1 MKITALEFYKNGFM
15 KEEFALGG
23 SLDKAQIDLNKV
35 YPASLQ
41 NYVID
46 TGKEIILVD
55 TGLPVETPDFK
66 CDPNAKLYMGDKINN
81 FIDALHAA
89 GYKEEDVDKVIITHK
104 HPDHTGE
111 IRKFSNAKI
120 YISRTEADD
129 MKLEGDNI
137 IRVDFTD
144 GKYKNYEKSQL
155 ISDGIV
161 MLAGVGHTKGNSIVI
176 IEDKDLYFMIHG
188 DITYTDEALRRKQ
201 LSIVFE
207 DKEEAFK
214 TLDNATEFIKSNP
227 VVYLST
233 HTPEALEALK
243 NRTIMKLQ

>member
-23 SLDKAQIDLNKV
+23 SLDKSQIEDKV

-41 NYVID
+41 NYIID
-46 TGKEIILVD
+46 NGKEVILVD

-66 CDPNAKLYMGDKINN
+66 KDPDAKFYMGEKVNN

-89 GYKEEDVDKVIITHK
+89 GYNEEDVDKIVITHK
-104 HPDHTGE
+104 HPDHSGE
-111 IRKFSNAKI
+111 IRRFNNAKI

-144 GKYKNYEKSQL
+144 GKFKNYEKSQK

-161 MLAGVGHTKGNSIVI
+161 MLPAAGHTKGNSLVI
-176 IEDKDLYFMIHG
+176 AEDKGIYFMIHG
-188 DITYTDEALRRKQ
+188 DITYTNEALRRKQ

-207 DKEEAFK
+207 DKEAAFK
-214 TLDNATEFIKSNP
+214 TLDNAEAFIKNND

-243 NRTIMKLQ
+243 NKTIMKL